1 MIVAR
6 TVVDPATGTRK
17 TVYEE
22 RVYGA
27 DQNTDNP
34 STPKFTDSLPEDKN
48 PPATTKEV
56 RETEARKADMH

>member
-1 MIVAR
+1 
-6 TVVDPATGTRK
+6 
-17 TVYEE
+17 
-22 RVYGA
+22 VYGA

-34 STPKFTDSLPEDKN
+34 STPKFTDSLPEDKD